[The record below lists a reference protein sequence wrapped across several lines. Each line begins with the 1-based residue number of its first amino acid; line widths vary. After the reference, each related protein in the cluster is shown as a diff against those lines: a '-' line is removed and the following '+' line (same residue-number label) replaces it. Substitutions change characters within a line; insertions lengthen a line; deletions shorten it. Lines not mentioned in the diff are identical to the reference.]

1 MAHGS
6 RGGADGTRERRL
18 MRAAL
23 RLSFCTLAIAAGLLA
38 ASCAGAP
45 KPAASAASEAVPAT
59 KRYRFIGKAM
69 GSRVEI
75 TVDERNDADGKERA
89 RAGAKAALDELDR
102 LDGILSDWKRSSELT
117 AFNTSRDARRAMS
130 AEFCEALARAL
141 EVAAAT
147 DGLFDPTVAPSVA
160 LWRESRASL
169 RLPSE
174 GDRTAAC
181 GLVDW
186 RRVSV
191 DGSVVGRLRPDV
203 TLDFGGIGKGYA
215 AVRTLAVLRANGCPR
230 ALVAVAGDIAAG
242 DAPGD
247 ADAWIVEIAPESAGV
262 AAESVPLVNAAI
274 STSGGAMQ
282 WVEIGGARYS
292 HIVDPRTGLG
302 ATNPAQVTVVGP
314 LDAAVDALGTALAL
328 THENSE
334 AVRILARFPGYRARI
349 ERDGS
354 AEWIGR

>member
-1 MAHGS
+1 MQ
-6 RGGADGTRERRL
+6 
-18 MRAAL
+18 AAV
-23 RLSFCTLAIAAGLLA
+23 RLSLCVVALAAGALPM
-38 ASCAGAP
+38 SCASAP
-45 KPAASAASEAVPAT
+45 KPDVAAAPETAPLT

-69 GSRVEI
+69 GARVELTI
-75 TVDERNDADGKERA
+75 DEKNDADGKERA
-89 RAGAKAALDELDR
+89 RAAAKAALDELDR
-102 LDGILSDWKRSSELT
+102 LDGLLSDWKRSSELT
-117 AFNTSRDARRAMS
+117 SFNTSRDARRAMS
-130 AEFCEALARAL
+130 AECCELLARAL

-147 DGLFDPTVAPSVA
+147 DGLFDPTIAPSVS

-174 GDRTAAC
+174 SARAAAC
-181 GLVDW
+181 LLVDW

-191 DGSVVGRLRPDV
+191 DGSVVSRLRPDV
-203 TLDFGGIGKGYA
+203 QIDFGGIGKGYA
-215 AVRTLAVLRANGCPR
+215 AVRTLAVLRENGCPR

-242 DAPGD
+242 DAPSD
-247 ADAWIVEIAPESAGV
+247 APAWTIEIAPEATGV
-262 AAESVPLVNAAI
+262 PAESVPLVNSAI

-282 WVEIGGARYS
+282 WVEIDGLRYS

-328 THENSE
+328 TSDDRE
-334 AVRILARFPGYRARI
+334 AAAIMAQFSGYRARI

-354 AEWIGR
+354 VAWIGAGEPSRGG